1 MKLKY
6 YNYIINKFI
15 KNKREAIWIAEQDNH
30 KRTVETPNLY
40 KIKNLGEKNIRGQK
54 CKISKIQDTG
64 GVSFVEIKNYN
75 FGI

>member
-15 KNKREAIWIAEQDNH
+15 KNKREAIWIAEQDDH

-40 KIKNLGEKNIRGQK
+40 KVKSLGEKNIRGQK
-54 CKISKIQDTG
+54 CKILKIQDTG
-64 GVSFVEIKNYN
+64 GVSFVKIKNYN